1 MFKHI
6 LIILLI
12 LTLVYFI
19 IKYFKFKLHLDHNV
33 KYQVH
38 YKDTGYLDKYSE
50 SANLFD
56 VSPLCVFYTTKSW
69 STKNNNYLKHN
80 DRYYII
86 EPGYYYYI
94 HPETEMFLNNN
105 YKVKILKIK

>member
-12 LTLVYFI
+12 LVLVYFI

-33 KYQVH
+33 KYLIT
-38 YKDTGYLDKYSE
+38 DDLESYSE
-50 SANLFD
+50 NGNLFD
-56 VSPLCVFYTTKSW
+56 ISTLSIFYTTKPW
-69 STKNNNYLKHN
+69 STKNNNYLKYK

-94 HPETEMFLNNN
+94 HPETELFLNNN
-105 YKVKILKIK
+105 CKVKFLKKK